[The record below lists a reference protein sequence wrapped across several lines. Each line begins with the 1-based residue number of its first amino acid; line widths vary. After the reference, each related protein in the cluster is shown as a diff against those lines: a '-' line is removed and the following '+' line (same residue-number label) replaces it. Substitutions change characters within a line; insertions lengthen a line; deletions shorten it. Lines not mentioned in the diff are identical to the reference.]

1 MCTTRP
7 SGMILE
13 RYSISIRTS
22 GMISG
27 REKRFLRLEVEMM
40 LKKYSTILIE
50 ELWLR
55 LSLWTFIGN
64 TAIHYLISI
73 EITTLL
79 PLFQLI
85 FDLTTPPSRAW
96 HKCSPS
102 IQSKV
107 SYKLVAWLNIQTLI
121 ALFFWTMVP
130 LAILVSEPFQ
140 NDKYPKWAPLWK
152 TVTLIYTTWENFCQM
167 LKCPSSWIHREDTSP
182 FVIINLHL
190 IIMNSEALFMK

>member
-1 MCTTRP
+1 
-7 SGMILE
+7 MILE

-27 REKRFLRLEVEMM
+27 REKRFLRLEVETI
-40 LKKYSTILIE
+40 LKRYSTILIE

-64 TAIHYLISI
+64 TAIHYLTSI

-85 FDLTTPPSRAW
+85 FDLTTPHSRAW
-96 HKCSPS
+96 HNCSHS
-102 IQSKV
+102 IQYKV
-107 SYKLVAWLNIQTLI
+107 SYKLLAWLNIQTLI
-121 ALFFWTMVP
+121 VLFFWTMVP

-152 TVTLIYTTWENFCQM
+152 TATLIYTTWENFCQM
-167 LKCPSSWIHREDTSP
+167 PKCPSLWIHREGT
-182 FVIINLHL
+182 
-190 IIMNSEALFMK
+190 